1 MALEH
6 YASGNWLVYEGKE
19 EEFVTRWKDWIGE
32 STESV
37 PGFGSARLIRSV
49 ASPRNFLSFSDW
61 KSAESRDTW
70 KASPEF
76 ARGMAACRELCED
89 FQGGDFTGVVS
100 F

>member
-1 MALEH
+1 MVFGAGAENVH
-6 YASGNWLVYEGKE
+6 
-19 EEFVTRWKDWIGE
+19 
-32 STESV
+32 
-37 PGFGSARLIRSV
+37 GFGSARLIRSV
-49 ASPRNFLSFSDW
+49 ANPRNFLSFSDW
-61 KSAESRDTW
+61 ESPESRDTW